1 MVELFDTL
9 AADHAVECSGWFYQ
23 FAIEAEVLKINAAVV
38 PYFQKLIK
46 VTGWLHIARIHAIG
60 SKEGNDRPE
69 HGNYCDYVQ
78 DLKWIDHDVIGL

>member
-1 MVELFDTL
+1 MIKLLNTFL
-9 AADHAVECSGWFYQ
+9 AVIAVEGSMWFNQ
-23 FAIEAEVLKINAAVV
+23 KAIEAEVLKINAAVV